1 MNMFNSI
8 LLVRQ
13 LSPAQLAAVILLS
26 ILIAVLVA
34 GNVLL
39 FLYLRN
45 RGVRKLC
52 THKLQNKR
60 DELLQQL
67 NLLREGVLVTSDE
80 EEEEEEPEE
89 AEELL
94 LVDEEYFKYVDACKR
109 KTRIRRLRI
118 RLKTLLRTILFGI
131 RGEAQIIFG
140 RGERA
145 LRCVDERNRYVR
157 RSKSQTELQT
167 AAYLQRP

>member
-1 MNMFNSI
+1 MFNSI
-8 LLVRQ
+8 LLVSQ

-94 LVDEEYFKYVDACKR
+94 LVDEEEDR
-109 KTRIRRLRI
+109 KS
-118 RLKTLLRTILFGI
+118 
-131 RGEAQIIFG
+131 
-140 RGERA
+140 
-145 LRCVDERNRYVR
+145 VV
-157 RSKSQTELQT
+157 
-167 AAYLQRP
+167 